1 MTDLNRMM
9 GVDYFVEYRLEY
21 HYGPSF
27 TFTDSGHVDMEAF
40 DERDADDHFEVLA
53 VFHDEETERLFRTL
67 HLELDEHHKK
77 IHAEDSSIY
86 ECDEVEVT
94 RNEISKAK
102 ATPWEPDIKW
112 WWENIACIDGGF
124 DPDEYGWDATDK
136 DGNPFDWESDDLLK
150 QAPKLEDFIKV
161 CNRHFNWRIDLTSY
175 SGFSFQEIRKNF
187 SDDAYNVMTLMKDIY
202 YFGQDDIGY

>member
-1 MTDLNRMM
+1 MTDANRTM

-40 DERDADDHFEVLA
+40 DERDADNRFEVLA

-67 HLELDEHHKK
+67 HLELNEYHKK

-86 ECDEVEVT
+86 ECDEVQVT
-94 RNEISKAK
+94 RNEISKV
-102 ATPWEPDIKW
+102 TPWEPDIKW
-112 WWENIACIDGGF
+112 WWESIASIEAGF
-124 DPDEYGWDATDK
+124 DPDAYDWDATDN
-136 DGNPFDWESDDLLK
+136 DGNEFQWESDELLK
-150 QAPKLEDFIKV
+150 QVPKLKDFLKV
-161 CNRHFNWRIDLTSY
+161 SSMHFKWRIDLTSY
-175 SGFSFQEIRKNF
+175 DGFTFEEIRKSF

-202 YFGQDDIGY
+202 YSGQDDLWY